1 MYLSLF
7 WKSNEGR
14 VIAELAAQCP
24 VVSCSITSWQV
35 AMSMGICAG
44 NGTGLQNLPGQV
56 QLHPMCDYYFYD
68 HLKCPALVNAPFLA
82 LPKILRWW
90 SNFLF
95 GLSPKA
101 KSFKW
106 WTNGCL
112 GIPHDIS
119 PLPDAALHFNSRQSF
134 PRSHPSFPNPQQ
146 NVLIPLIPRTPRFWP
161 VSLQL

>member
-35 AMSMGICAG
+35 AMSMGICAR

-68 HLKCPALVNAPFLA
+68 HLKMSCSCKCPVFGTPKNPALMIQLLVWA
-82 LPKILRWW
+82 LT
-90 SNFLF
+90 
-95 GLSPKA
+95 
-101 KSFKW
+101 KSQEF
-106 WTNGCL
+106 
-112 GIPHDIS
+112 
-119 PLPDAALHFNSRQSF
+119 
-134 PRSHPSFPNPQQ
+134 
-146 NVLIPLIPRTPRFWP
+146 
-161 VSLQL
+161 